1 MTQRPSDPEHSRARA
16 EQAAAVGALT
26 LTSRR
31 DGDEH
36 ILRLEGELDLAHAA
50 DVERELVRVEQ
61 TDVTRIVVDL
71 SGLTF
76 VDSTG
81 VRILLQAEARSRAD
95 SCRLTLLRPPAAVGR
110 VFVVCGVERLL
121 PFSD

>member
-1 MTQRPSDPEHSRARA
+1 MTQRRSEPEHLRARA
-16 EQAAAVGALT
+16 EQAAGVGALAM
-26 LTSRR
+26 TSRR

-36 ILRLEGELDLAHAA
+36 VLRLEGELDIARGA
-50 DVERELVRVEQ
+50 DVEREIVRIEQ
-61 TDVTRIVVDL
+61 TDVKRIVVDL

-76 VDSTG
+76 IDSTG

-95 SCRLTLLRPPAAVGR
+95 SCRLTLLRPPASVGR
-110 VFVVCGVERLL
+110 VFVVCGVDSLL

>member
-1 MTQRPSDPEHSRARA
+1 MTQRSPDPSHTRARA

-26 LTSRR
+26 MTSRR

-36 ILRLEGELDLAHAA
+36 VVRVEGELDLAHAA
-50 DVERELVRVEQ
+50 DLEREVVRIES
-61 TDVTRIVVDL
+61 TDVKRIVVDL

-76 VDSTG
+76 IDSTG
-81 VRILLQAEARSRAD
+81 VRILLQAQTRSRAD
-95 SCRLTLLRPPAAVGR
+95 SCRLTLLRPPASVGR
-110 VFVVCGVERLL
+110 VFVVCGVDSLL

>member
-1 MTQRPSDPEHSRARA
+1 MTQRRSDPEHPRARA
-16 EQAAAVGALT
+16 EQAAGVGALAM
-26 LTSRR
+26 TSRR

-36 ILRLEGELDLAHAA
+36 VLRLDGELDIARGA
-50 DVERELVRVEQ
+50 DVEREIVRIEQ
-61 TDVTRIVVDL
+61 TDVKRIVVDL

-76 VDSTG
+76 IDSTG

-95 SCRLTLLRPPAAVGR
+95 SCRLTLLRPPASVGR
-110 VFVVCGVERLL
+110 VFVICGVDSLL